1 MSTRGPP
8 TITSKLTTK
17 SQTTIPQ
24 PVRAALRVRE
34 GDELCYEIDGD
45 RVILTRANCVRDGED
60 PFGTFAE
67 WNTDA
72 DREAYRD
79 L

>member
-1 MSTRGPP
+1 
-8 TITSKLTTK
+8 
-17 SQTTIPQ
+17 
-24 PVRAALRVRE
+24 VRAALRVRE